1 MKQRMACSGTTARQ
15 EKIIDGRRLMSE
27 ELMKD
32 PSYQEFV
39 IWEFDVLPE
48 DFVEQPIKLYN
59 RKYSSANGFTTQ
71 YETLWDKA
79 IPIGTVLYDKK
90 RNEYQL
96 CTESFDKDEIL
107 NNGKLTRCNGWLKW
121 QDKEGKVY
129 EYPIF
134 DINSTQYNSGVESS
148 KIMVLGSTQHML
160 SITAD
165 ENTISL
171 RHDMRFFLDRNKIE
185 PTVFKL
191 TQNDTTAMNYDKGIL
206 HLTVTEDQ
214 YNPDTDNIDEWLCDY
229 VKSSVK
235 SDIEIEYMGNP
246 NVRIGGSY
254 KIFTAV
260 SLSPVTWDI
269 IAKNDIKNQLT
280 IVTVPTENKCKIK
293 CNLEESLIGKS
304 FTLQCTDGNGNSA
317 SVLVEI
323 VGGV

>member
-39 IWEFDVLPE
+39 IWEFGVLPE
-48 DFVEQPIKLYN
+48 DFIEQPIKLYN

-121 QDKEGKVY
+121 QNKEGKVY

-148 KIMVLGSTQHML
+148 KIMILGSTQHML

-171 RHDMRFFLDRNKIE
+171 RHDMRFFLDRNKVE

-260 SLSPVTWDI
+260 SLNPVTWDI

-304 FTLQCTDGNGNSA
+304 FTLQCTDSNGNIT
-317 SVLVEI
+317 SVLIEI

>member
-1 MKQRMACSGTTARQ
+1 
-15 EKIIDGRRLMSE
+15 
-27 ELMKD
+27 
-32 PSYQEFV
+32 
-39 IWEFDVLPE
+39 
-48 DFVEQPIKLYN
+48 
-59 RKYSSANGFTTQ
+59 
-71 YETLWDKA
+71 
-79 IPIGTVLYDKK
+79 
-90 RNEYQL
+90 
-96 CTESFDKDEIL
+96 
-107 NNGKLTRCNGWLKW
+107 
-121 QDKEGKVY
+121 
-129 EYPIF
+129 
-134 DINSTQYNSGVESS
+134 
-148 KIMVLGSTQHML
+148 
-160 SITAD
+160 
-165 ENTISL
+165 
-171 RHDMRFFLDRNKIE
+171 MRFFLDRNKVE

-229 VKSSVK
+229 VKPPVK

-280 IVTVPTENKCKIK
+280 IATVPTENKCKIK
-293 CNLEESLIGKS
+293 CNLKESLIGKS
-304 FTLQCTDGNGNSA
+304 FTLQCTDSNGNIA

>member
-1 MKQRMACSGTTARQ
+1 
-15 EKIIDGRRLMSE
+15 
-27 ELMKD
+27 MKD

-39 IWEFDVLPE
+39 IWEFGVLPE

-59 RKYSSANGFTTQ
+59 RKYSSANGFTVQ

-171 RHDMRFFLDRNKIE
+171 RHDMRFFLDRNKVE

-191 TQNDTTAMNYDKGIL
+191 TQNDTTALNYDKGIL

-229 VKSSVK
+229 VKPSVK
-235 SDIEIEYMGNP
+235 SDIEIEYLGNP

-260 SLSPVTWDI
+260 SLNPVTWDI
-269 IAKNDIKNQLT
+269 IAENDIKNQL
-280 IVTVPTENKCKIK
+280 IIATVPTENKCKIK

-304 FTLQCTDGNGNSA
+304 FTLQCTDSNGNIA

>member
-15 EKIIDGRRLMSE
+15 EKIIDARRLMSE

-39 IWEFDVLPE
+39 IWEFGVLPE

-59 RKYSSANGFTTQ
+59 RRYSSASGFTTQ

-79 IPIGTVLYDKK
+79 IPVGTVLYDKK

-121 QDKEGKVY
+121 QNKEGKVY

-171 RHDMRFFLDRNKIE
+171 RHDMRFFLDRNKVE

-229 VKSSVK
+229 VKPPVQ

-260 SLSPVTWDI
+260 SLTPVTWDI
-269 IAKNDIKNQLT
+269 IAKNDIKNQLIITT
-280 IVTVPTENKCKIK
+280 IPAENKCKIK

-304 FTLQCTDGNGNSA
+304 FTLQCTDSNGNIA

>member
-27 ELMKD
+27 EFMKD

-39 IWEFDVLPE
+39 IWEFGVLPE

-171 RHDMRFFLDRNKIE
+171 RHDMRFFLDRNKVE

-214 YNPDTDNIDEWLCDY
+214 YNPDTDNIEEWLCDY
-229 VKSSVK
+229 VKPSVK

-260 SLSPVTWDI
+260 SLNPVTWDI

-280 IVTVPTENKCKIK
+280 IATVPAENKCKIK

-304 FTLQCTDGNGNSA
+304 FTLQCTDSNGNIA
-317 SVLVEI
+317 SVLIEI

>member
-15 EKIIDGRRLMSE
+15 EKIIDERRLMSE

-39 IWEFDVLPE
+39 IWEFGVLPE

-148 KIMVLGSTQHML
+148 KIMILGSTQHML

-171 RHDMRFFLDRNKIE
+171 RHDMRFFLDRNKVE

-229 VKSSVK
+229 VKPPVK

-260 SLSPVTWDI
+260 SLNPVAWDI

-304 FTLQCTDGNGNSA
+304 FTLQCTDNNGNIA
-317 SVLVEI
+317 TVLVEI

>member
-1 MKQRMACSGTTARQ
+1 MACSGTTARQ

-39 IWEFDVLPE
+39 IWEFGVLPE

-171 RHDMRFFLDRNKIE
+171 RHDMRFFVDRNKVA

-214 YNPDTDNIDEWLCDY
+214 YNPDTDNIEEWICDY
-229 VKSSVK
+229 RKPSDN
-235 SDIEIEYMGNP
+235 SDIKITYAGNP
-246 NVRIGGSY
+246 SIRIGGSA
-254 KIFTAV
+254 KTFTAISVGNV
-260 SLSPVTWDI
+260 SWDI
-269 IAKNDIKNQLT
+269 IANDDIKKYLS
-280 IVTVPTENKCKIK
+280 IDIIPAEKKCKIK
-293 CNLEESLIGKS
+293 CSLKESIIGES
-304 FTLQCTDGNGNSA
+304 FVLQCSDDNGNISKETI
-317 SVLVEI
+317 SI

>member
-1 MKQRMACSGTTARQ
+1 MKQRMVCSGTTARQ

-39 IWEFDVLPE
+39 IWEFGVLPE

-90 RNEYQL
+90 HNEYHL

-134 DINSTQYNSGVESS
+134 DINSTQYNSGVEST
-148 KIMVLGSTQHML
+148 KVMVLGSTQHML

-171 RHDMRFFLDRNKIE
+171 RHDMRFFLDRNKVE

-229 VKSSVK
+229 VKPSVK
-235 SDIEIEYMGNP
+235 SNIEIAYMGNP

-304 FTLQCTDGNGNSA
+304 FTLQCTDSNGNIA

>member
-1 MKQRMACSGTTARQ
+1 
-15 EKIIDGRRLMSE
+15 MSE

-39 IWEFDVLPE
+39 IWEFGVLPE

-71 YETLWDKA
+71 YETLWNKA
-79 IPIGTVLYDKK
+79 IPVGTVLYDKK

-121 QDKEGKVY
+121 QNKEGKVY

-171 RHDMRFFLDRNKIE
+171 RHDMRFFLDRNKVE

-214 YNPDTDNIDEWLCDY
+214 YNPDTDNIEEWLCDY
-229 VKSSVK
+229 VKPSVK

-260 SLSPVTWDI
+260 SLNPVTWDI
-269 IAKNDIKNQLT
+269 IVKNDIKNQLT
-280 IVTVPTENKCKIK
+280 IATVPAENKCKIK

-304 FTLQCTDGNGNSA
+304 FTLQCTDSNGNIA
-317 SVLVEI
+317 SVLIEI

>member
-39 IWEFDVLPE
+39 IWEFGVLPE

-71 YETLWDKA
+71 YETLWNKA
-79 IPIGTVLYDKK
+79 IPVGTVLYDKK

-121 QDKEGKVY
+121 QNKEGKVY

-171 RHDMRFFLDRNKIE
+171 RHDIRFFLDRNKVE

-229 VKSSVK
+229 VKPYVK

-260 SLSPVTWDI
+260 SLNPVTWEI

-304 FTLQCTDGNGNSA
+304 FTLQCTDSNGNIA

>member
-1 MKQRMACSGTTARQ
+1 
-15 EKIIDGRRLMSE
+15 MSE

-39 IWEFDVLPE
+39 IWEFGVLPE

-121 QDKEGKVY
+121 QGKDGKVY

-171 RHDMRFFLDRNKIE
+171 RHDMRFFLDRNKVE

-229 VKSSVK
+229 VKPPVK

-304 FTLQCTDGNGNSA
+304 FTLQCTDSNGNIA